1 MAADP
6 EEVVHFEE
14 IGINTIGSIAIESVT
29 WVRNQG
35 S

>member
-6 EEVVHFEE
+6 EEVFHFAE